1 MKLRLNLSLRRC
13 LLAAF
18 AAVAT
23 LYSANTAAGS
33 TLYSSVGM
41 QTYADFGQN
50 YGRYQAGR
58 VNAMLSGIRERDGGV
73 KIYYIGDKFAD
84 YSYTMEHGMID
95 FSSSSYASVDAA
107 IGYGFLATVQHNG
120 VQNPSYAAAEVGEA
134 YAVRYAGIEYRNGNV
149 GLGQAADEVFLYAPK
164 ADHKITRL
172 SKLVTDARTSDVYND
187 MSMLGKPLTGQLLY
201 RAGSGTMFMA
211 EVDADGMADSGAA
224 PSIRG
229 AYDYVTG
236 GLTTIDSWNQ
246 RETQEG
252 GDFNYSVYH
261 TVNDNIYA
269 YITGTQAS
277 GQVNPLPYIGKGG
290 DSGSPSWVWNE
301 AAGQYQYISALQSGG
316 GNFSQDIGAWAW
328 ELEKMESFNKN
339 IALGSDSVIHL
350 TGVTALGDTIT
361 GNANGTTLTVQ
372 QHLGSIV
379 TGGQTTQFAGVQS
392 GVNTWLNLNDIKDN
406 LNWYNYGN
414 EKLNANGDVNKAN
427 DGKIVYGE
435 LMHTDSIV
443 LKASSATPYT
453 VQLDDTVDTGIGY
466 VRFSKA
472 EGVENAT
479 FNLVSEAGE
488 QHQLNSAGFV
498 VDKGVTLDVSLT
510 GDSGYLREWRKV
522 GDGDLRI
529 SGSGDN
535 FVLLN
540 VGGGSVGTN
549 DGSDAGHASGKVY
562 LDRDGGYAAYNVL
575 ASTGSTVILKNTAQV
590 AHDVTLGAGGAT
602 LDLNGND
609 YTWNNATT
617 ADGFTLH
624 MLTEKDI
631 LANHGSSSATVIIK
645 DAGASLLGSF
655 EDSASGALNVIYD
668 GGSKSLALHSV
679 FTDLTKNDAS
689 GFTVKSGSVSLGGT
703 MTVHGRGSLT
713 GTNADRVEN
722 PDDWH
727 YADAAMDVTVQN
739 GGTFTLD
746 SHARLTGDVTVE
758 QGGTFVMKEGTK
770 HQFEYI
776 EGATFTEDTQD
787 EFYSK
792 YHGLKGDIKLQGGEL
807 QVAYNAGTDSHN
819 TYAGDITGEASAVS
833 IDLGTEATLS
843 LSGNNN
849 FTMQGGGSVALNSG
863 NVIAENAAAAG
874 YSHDGTKGTAAHK
887 WLVGEQ
893 ASLAIKGL
901 DGNAAL
907 NLIDDASNGVLA
919 LTQNQETQM
928 STLGFYA
935 PDLIVGAMAGERIE
949 YGTQGTTEALEA
961 TIGSAGTEHWLLGGG
976 GGELVV
982 NFALQNDDAA
992 LVLGNEY
999 TTGSVT
1005 LTNESNHFGSITFAG
1020 RVTLG
1025 YTSEAALGNS
1035 HINLAY
1041 GHRIVGSESALNNI
1055 DGGSTGAMLL
1065 DNMAGANVSVATHPT
1080 LALGATG
1087 DVTYSGTI
1095 ALGDSDT
1102 YRFGAVT
1109 GKLALTKALADNG
1122 KATHLEVDG
1131 QHYSGGVVELKQAA
1145 TLTGDVTVMG
1155 YNSERSEE
1163 TGGDITLRLG
1173 AANALASAHS
1183 VSLKDG
1189 GILDVNGARQQL
1201 NNLSMAA
1208 GSTLT
1213 DSTHG
1218 NGSAVLNVSDGVTTA
1233 LEGSVD
1239 VASLT
1244 KTGAGTLNLGGTNS
1258 YAQFN
1263 IAEGKVALKSNTALQ
1278 NAGITNVHSG
1288 AVLDATAVSTGGQ
1301 IALSGGEL
1309 KVGGSLNGV
1318 VQAVS
1323 GTSTVTGNSSG
1334 ISEISAEIGT
1344 NAGATLTLAGNIIR
1358 LTNGNINADSD
1369 NGTEI
1374 VKSGTLSVT
1383 ANRLAINNS
1392 ATADIGGTLSFDS
1405 TSDQTLYSNRNGD
1418 NTTRNIAHLHTG
1430 DNYNKTL
1437 HISEETWNTIWN
1449 IHALTGYGTLQW
1461 DSKTTHWYSSRIV
1474 LDGENTFS
1482 GTILAKRD
1490 NSGSTVR
1497 PYASYLE
1504 LGHDK
1509 AAQYAMVNLV
1519 GADDNDYMNL
1529 AVNTDNASVRSL
1541 TGNTYT
1547 TLYAGAAFPGV
1558 HNAGDPSTGAAG
1570 MDAHPVSSRQASLTF
1585 TGNVDGNFHGNVYG
1599 GENGNGISLVMNAAY
1614 DSVKQTFDGE
1624 TVQLNNVTVQKG
1636 QLVLSSTGLN
1646 IAGNVNIATGATLKT
1661 GSNFSLDAGKTLS
1674 VTGGNTATAT
1684 LNSVLVLNGGTLDFD
1699 SSALSTAHS
1708 ALTVNGVSVN
1718 AQAPAE
1724 NLTLNFS
1731 NASYLHT
1738 GQQYKLVSGDWSALG
1753 VGQSYFNV
1761 EGADYLLGT
1770 FTMASDG
1777 LSVSFAAKNGELIWD
1792 GTSGATS
1799 WTASQFGQQ
1808 RVATTSSSTVVFN
1821 DSAQS
1826 HNVKV
1831 SGWPGVG
1838 TMVFDNT
1845 QDYTISGNLFVNDIH
1860 VVGSGATTLSAGVA
1874 INSNGSVTVDNGS
1887 LIVKGVSTLP
1897 VAKQVSGTGTLVL
1910 DWGVNSENR
1919 FNIKN
1924 LHALEIRS
1932 GQYTT
1937 DSAVST
1943 EAIIVRDGG
1952 QFTSSASQTM
1962 DFTLEGTGR
1971 KGTSDRA
1978 ALSLSNNAGIS
1989 GSVQL
1994 TGDTAIEVTGGTS
2007 RFSGTIT
2014 GTENTLTKLGSGTM
2028 EVAGME
2034 VQGLNLAEGS
2044 LVLHRNNAASKYI
2057 SAVQLGDGTTFT
2069 QYSDEA
2075 PNALSG
2081 MDTLALGGN
2090 ATMKTDNF
2098 AGSLRVSTLKNAD
2111 GVADATLNLVN
2122 NSSTNRY
2129 TLFELGRNG
2138 AETGN
2143 FAGTINL
2150 SSTHSGD
2157 YRSAALVI
2165 SKGDITKNAVVN
2177 LDSAAS
2183 SNAKLALGLHDATV
2197 TVAGLASGADL
2208 GSRAHVY
2215 SGYAGVNASD
2225 VTKENV
2231 VRTLAVNTAAD
2242 TESTFNGA
2250 VTANINIVK
2259 TGDGTQNLA
2268 GNSSQG
2274 AVSGYGFNG
2283 FNGTVSVQ
2291 GGTLGLSDIGIL
2303 TGASAITVGESGTLR
2318 LDGALSLSAPTISN
2332 SGTVIFGSNALY
2344 TLDESTIT
2352 TPHTY
2357 TLVSGSGTTQD
2368 LSLNNFRYNGQ
2379 SLQGYSSGIRLIQS
2393 GGDVLLSI
2401 SDGEVRTL
2409 VWDGTAENSIWDMGS
2424 SANWQADGSKTESYA
2439 PDSVIF
2445 GSGGSKQ
2452 VSVAAGT
2459 SVQDMTIAAGSYSF
2473 SGMNNLRVDG
2483 DLSINEGASATFD
2496 RLTNNQTQHLTAD
2509 GNVTAGSTTINSGSA
2524 TFNGSAHFTD
2534 GMLIDGGTTTFN
2546 GEVTVDDTAAS
2557 YELIINRGEVA
2568 INGRMTV
2575 NGNVQLGH
2583 NETGAAKANIRIGEN
2598 GSLSV
2603 GTLNSA
2609 WGFNTLTVD
2618 GVLNTDHMNLS
2629 TGTTQTITGS
2639 GTINAGH
2646 LTGTNAGTYNFSNLR
2661 LNIGN
2666 GGMDGDQTMRFTNMT
2681 LGALDNWTA
2690 DRSIDLAGAI
2700 VIDTAKVGSE
2710 SSEGATITLKGLNVN
2725 ALTSLTKTGAGTL
2738 VLSNNNGNSGK
2749 LIVAEGSLQI
2759 GSNQAL
2765 GSTSG
2770 DRIRIDSGATLDIN
2784 GVEGAGTGYTVTLN
2798 GGTLT
2803 NTGNTVDSGK
2813 RQVVTGLKLTAD
2825 SAVESLAGK
2834 DFGLIAHGWGPTA
2847 INLGEHT
2854 LEKTGAGT
2862 YYVTAAAITGS
2873 GKLKVS
2879 EGTLH
2884 MDPKDNG
2891 HLDSGIDMAGG
2902 TLSGAVKLG
2911 ENITMDITKGSVISA
2926 EFRTEGHTLTVNN
2939 DAVASTMSGALTG
2952 AGKLVKT
2959 GAQDLTLTNG
2969 SANFTGGAEVQ
2980 QGTLRLNGAAAG
2992 MMDRLTSLSVAE
3004 DATLHLATSGSF
3016 SDKNW
3021 DASQVL
3027 GNIELGNGTDSMT
3040 VNATA
3045 FSALNDKAT
3054 LIVNKNA
3061 QYDGNG
3067 TGTAPATLNN
3077 DLVLRGD
3084 ATRNS
3089 VRNVDV
3095 FNGNIAIEGSA
3106 IIAAHQYGVA
3116 RALQFNGA
3124 VSGDTLVAGSIDSGC
3139 GQQFYIFSAASDVS
3153 ELEHLDIRR
3162 SAGNWTNVIAEGE
3175 QSLAKNVTFA
3185 EGTAKYSR
3193 LFVEADNTIDTL
3205 QSAAGDGFMNIAA
3218 GASLKVK
3225 ELVDFGGELH
3235 LGGVLNKNST
3245 ASGLSVGNSLLNNA
3259 DYVIITGNGA
3269 GKTAHI
3275 AGEILLG
3282 ADDESQTAFIT
3293 GKNGTLIEN
3302 ALIDLAAGTTLNLTD
3317 VTLSAGSK
3325 LTDATAYV
3333 NVENVTLQAQV
3344 GFNAEQVSPVHVASA
3359 TPLHPSDG
3367 AGNPITMTADSSVY
3381 SLKLN
3386 NVENVQLSGTHLSI
3400 ALSGVEEE
3408 TLQPHS
3414 LVSIALSG
3422 SATYNDSLDVVV
3434 TYNGYTAKGY
3444 YLAGNDNTV
3453 FVTVHDL
3460 TTPEPATA
3468 TLSLLALAALAARR
3482 RRR

>member
-1 MKLRLNLSLRRC
+1 MKLHLNLSLRRA
-13 LLAAF
+13 LLATF
-18 AAVAT
+18 AAVAAFST
-23 LYSANTAAGS
+23 TDTAQGS

-41 QTYADFGQN
+41 QTYTDFGQN

-58 VNAMLSGIRERDGGV
+58 VNDLLSSIRKRDGGV
-73 KIYYIGDKFAD
+73 VIYYLGDKFAN
-84 YSYTMEHGMID
+84 YTYTMEHGMID

-134 YAVRYAGIEYRNGNV
+134 YAVKYAGIEYRNGNV
-149 GLGQAADEVFLYAPK
+149 GLGQAANEVFLYAPK

-187 MSMLGKPLTGQLLY
+187 MSMVGKPLTGQLLY

-211 EVDADGMADSGAA
+211 EVDADGMANSGAA

-236 GLTTIDSWNQ
+236 GLTTIDAWNQ

-316 GNFSQDIGAWAW
+316 GNFSQDIGAWYW

-339 IALGSDSVIHL
+339 IELGSDSVIHL

-372 QHLGSIV
+372 QHLGSIT

-427 DGKIVYGE
+427 EGKIVYGE
-435 LMHTDSIV
+435 LMHTNSIV
-443 LKASSATPYT
+443 LKASSSTPYT

-472 EGVENAT
+472 EGVESAT

-488 QHQLNSAGFV
+488 QNQLNSAGFV

-510 GDSGYLREWRKV
+510 GDSSYLREWRKV

-529 SGSGDN
+529 SGTGNN

-549 DGSDAGHASGKVY
+549 DGSDAGHASGNVY
-562 LDRDGGYAAYNVL
+562 LDREGGYAAYNVL

-631 LANHGSSSATVIIK
+631 LANHGSNAATVTIK
-645 DAGASLLGSF
+645 NAGESLLGSF
-655 EDSASGALNVIYD
+655 EDSASGALKVIYD
-668 GGSKSLALHSV
+668 GGSNALAMHSV
-679 FTDLTKNDAS
+679 FTDLTKNNAS

-722 PDDWH
+722 PNDWH
-727 YADAAMDVTVQN
+727 YADAAMNVTVQN

-746 SHARLTGDVTVE
+746 SHARLKGDVTVE

-770 HQFEYI
+770 HQYEYI
-776 EGATFTEDTQD
+776 EGAIFTEDTQS
-787 EFYSK
+787 EFYSRF
-792 YHGLKGDIKLQGGEL
+792 HGLKGDIKLQGGEL
-807 QVAYNAGTDSHN
+807 QVAYNEGTDSHN

-849 FTMQGGGSVALNSG
+849 FTVKDGGSVQLNSG

-887 WLVGEQ
+887 WLVGER
-893 ASLAIKGL
+893 ASLAVKGL

-907 NLIDDASNGVLA
+907 NLIDDRSNGVLA

-928 STLGFYA
+928 SALGLYA
-935 PDLIVGAMAGERIE
+935 PDLIVGALAGERIE
-949 YGTQGTTEALEA
+949 YGTQGTTEALKA
-961 TIGSAGTEHWLLGGG
+961 TIGSDGTKHWLLGGG

-992 LVLGNEY
+992 LVLGNAY

-1005 LTNESNHFGSITFAG
+1005 LTNENNHFGSITFAG

-1041 GHRIVGSESALNNI
+1041 GHRIIGSESALNNI
-1055 DGGSTGAMLL
+1055 DGDSTGAMLL
-1065 DNMAGANVSVATHPT
+1065 DNMADANVSVATHST

-1087 DVTYSGTI
+1087 DVTYNGTI

-1102 YRFGAVT
+1102 YRLGAVT
-1109 GKLALTKALADNG
+1109 GKLALTNALTDNG

-1163 TGGDITLRLG
+1163 TGGDITLRLS

-1189 GILDVNGARQQL
+1189 GMLDVNGTRQQL

-1208 GSTLT
+1208 GSSLT

-1218 NGSAVLNVSDGVTTA
+1218 NGSAVLNVGDGVTTA

-1239 VASLT
+1239 VSTLT
-1244 KTGAGTLNLGGTNS
+1244 KTGTGTLNLGGTNS
-1258 YAQFN
+1258 YTQFN
-1263 IAEGKVALKSNTALQ
+1263 IAEGKVALKSNTTLQ
-1278 NAGITNVHSG
+1278 NAGITNVQSG

-1323 GTSTVTGNSSG
+1323 GTSVMGNSGGTSA
-1334 ISEISAEIGT
+1334 ISAEIGT
-1344 NAGATLTLAGNIIR
+1344 NAGATLKLAGGTIQ
-1358 LTNGNINADSD
+1358 LTNGTINADTD

-1383 ANRLAINNS
+1383 ANRLAINSS

-1405 TSDQTLYSNRNGD
+1405 TSEQTLFSNRGGD

-1430 DNYNKTL
+1430 DSYSKVL
-1437 HISEETWNTIWN
+1437 HISEQTWNTIWN
-1449 IHALTGYGTLQW
+1449 IHELTGVGTLQW
-1461 DSKTTHWYSSRIV
+1461 DSNTTHWYSSRIV

-1482 GTILAKRD
+1482 GTILAKRNNTD
-1490 NSGSTVR
+1490 SKVR

-1504 LGHDK
+1504 LAHDQ

-1519 GADDNDYMNL
+1519 GDNNNHYMNL

-1570 MDAHPVSSRQASLTF
+1570 MDALPVSTRQASLTF
-1585 TGNVDGNFHGNVYG
+1585 TGNVDGTFQGNVYG
-1599 GENGNGISLVMNAAY
+1599 GADGNGISLVMNAAY
-1614 DSVKQTFDGE
+1614 DSVKQTFNGE
-1624 TVQLNNVTVQKG
+1624 TVQLNDVTVQKG

-1699 SSALSTAHS
+1699 SSTLSTAHS

-1738 GQQYKLVSGDWSALG
+1738 GQQYKLVSGDWAALG

-1770 FTMASDG
+1770 FNMASDG

-1792 GTSGATS
+1792 GTSSATS

-1860 VVGSGATTLSAGVA
+1860 VVGSGATTLSSGVA
-1874 INSNGSVTVDNGS
+1874 INNNGSVTVDNGS

-1910 DWGVNSENR
+1910 DWGNYSENR

-1937 DSAVST
+1937 DGAVST
-1943 EAIIVRDGG
+1943 ESIIVRDGG
-1952 QFTSSASQTM
+1952 QFTTSASQTM
-1962 DFTLEGTGR
+1962 DLTLEGTGR

-1978 ALSLSNNAGIS
+1978 ALALSNNAGIS

-1994 TGDTAIEVTGGTS
+1994 TGDTAIEVTNGTS

-2014 GTENTLTKLGSGTM
+2014 GAENTLTKLGSGTM
-2028 EVAGME
+2028 EVAGMD

-2057 SAVQLGDGTTFT
+2057 STVQLGDGTTFT

-2081 MDTLALGGN
+2081 MDTLVLGGN
-2090 ATMKTDNF
+2090 ATIKTDNF

-2122 NSSTNRY
+2122 DSSVNRY

-2138 AETGN
+2138 ADTGN
-2143 FAGTINL
+2143 FAGSINL

-2165 SKGDITKNAVVN
+2165 SRGDITKNAVVN
-2177 LDSAAS
+2177 LASATS
-2183 SNAKLALGLHDATV
+2183 SSAKLALGLHDATV

-2231 VRTLAVNTAAD
+2231 VRTLAVNTAAG

-2250 VTANINIVK
+2250 VTSNINIVK
-2259 TGDGTQNLA
+2259 TGEGTQNLA
-2268 GNSSQG
+2268 GNSSQS
-2274 AVSGYGFNG
+2274 AAAAYGFNG

-2409 VWDGTAENSIWDMGS
+2409 VWDGSAENSVWDMGT

-2459 SVQDMTIAAGSYSF
+2459 RVQDMTIAAGDYSF
-2473 SGMNNLRVDG
+2473 SGMNNLSVDG
-2483 DLSINEGASATFD
+2483 SMSVNEGASATFD

-2509 GNVTAGSTTINSGSA
+2509 GDVTAGSTTINSGTA

-2546 GEVTVDDTAAS
+2546 GEVTVDDTATS

-2568 INGRMTV
+2568 INGQMTV

-2583 NETGAAKANIRIGEN
+2583 NETGAAKANIRIGEG

-2646 LTGTNAGTYNFSNLR
+2646 LTGANDGTYNFSNLR

-2666 GGMDGDQTMRFTNMT
+2666 GGMDGSRTLSFTNMT

-2690 DRSIDLAGAI
+2690 DRTIDLAGNI

-2710 SSEGATITLKGLNVN
+2710 SGEGATITLKGLNVN

-2738 VLSNNNGNSGK
+2738 VLSNNNGNSGT
-2749 LIVAEGSLQI
+2749 LTVAEGTLKI
-2759 GSNQAL
+2759 GNNQAL

-2803 NTGNTVDSGK
+2803 NTGNTVGSGK

-2825 SAVESLAGK
+2825 STVESLESK
-2834 DFGLIAHGWGPTA
+2834 DFGLIANGWGPTA

-2862 YYVTAAAITGS
+2862 YYVTAAVITGS

-2891 HLDSGIDMAGG
+2891 HLDSGIEMAGG
-2902 TLSGAVKLG
+2902 TLAGAVRLG
-2911 ENITMDITKGSVISA
+2911 GNITMDITKESTISA

-2952 AGKLVKT
+2952 AGKLIKT

-2980 QGTLRLNGAAAG
+2980 QGTLRLSSAAAG

-3004 DATLHLATSGSF
+3004 DATLHLATSGSY
-3016 SDKNW
+3016 SNKNW

-3040 VNATA
+3040 VDATA

-3054 LIVNKNA
+3054 LIINKNA

-3116 RALQFNGA
+3116 RALAFNGA
-3124 VSGDTLVAGSIDSGC
+3124 VSGDTLVAGSVEAGC
-3139 GQQFYIFSAASDVS
+3139 GQQFYIFSADSDVS
-3153 ELEHLDIRR
+3153 KLEHLDIRK

-3175 QSLAKNVTFA
+3175 QSLAQNVTFA
-3185 EGTAKYSR
+3185 EASAKYSR
-3193 LFVEADNTIDTL
+3193 LFVEADNSIDTL
-3205 QSAAGDGFMNIAA
+3205 QSKTGDGFMNIAK

-3235 LGGVLNKNST
+3235 LGGELNRNST
-3245 ASGLSVGNSLLNNA
+3245 ASGLSVGNSLLNTA
-3259 DYVIITGNGA
+3259 DYVTITGNGA
-3269 GKTAHI
+3269 GKTARME
-3275 AGEILLG
+3275 GGVLFGTE
-3282 ADDESQTAFIT
+3282 DDSQTAYII
-3293 GKNGTLIEN
+3293 GSENGTRIEDT
-3302 ALIDLAAGTTLNLTD
+3302 LIDLAAGTHLHLQDIVLAAN
-3317 VTLSAGSK
+3317 SK
-3325 LTDATAYV
+3325 LTDATAFAKMQ
-3333 NVENVTLQAQV
+3333 NVHVETQV
-3344 GFNAEQVSPVHVASA
+3344 GVNAEFTPNRVLEAGSTLSSPISTAEPQTVE
-3359 TPLHPSDG
+3359 
-3367 AGNPITMTADSSVY
+3367 ADSPVY
-3381 SLKLN
+3381 SLTLN
-3386 NVENVQLSGTHLSI
+3386 NVSNVQISGSGLVLD
-3400 ALSGVEEE
+3400 LSGVSYE
-3408 TLQPHS
+3408 TLQNYAW
-3414 LVSIALSG
+3414 VGVTLSDAG
-3422 SATYNDSLDVVV
+3422 TFDTSATEVYMASQWSTAD
-3434 TYNGYTAKGY
+3434 GYFMADNT
-3444 YLAGNDNTV
+3444 NTV
-3453 FVTVHDL
+3453 FFRSADII
-3460 TTPEPATA
+3460 PEPATA

-3482 RRR
+3482 RRK

>member
-1 MKLRLNLSLRRC
+1 MKPRLNHILRRA
-13 LLAAF
+13 LLASF
-18 AAVAT
+18 ALAAT
-23 LYSANTAAGS
+23 LFSGNTAEGS

-41 QTYADFGQN
+41 QTYTDFGQN

-95 FSSSSYASVDAA
+95 FSSSSYVSVDAA

-149 GLGQAADEVFLYAPK
+149 GLGQAANEVFLYAPK

-187 MSMLGKPLTGQLLY
+187 MSMLGKPLTGELLY

-236 GLTTIDSWNQ
+236 GLTTIDAWNQ

-316 GNFSQDIGAWAW
+316 GNFSQDIGAWYW

-372 QHLGSIV
+372 QHLGSIT
-379 TGGQTTQFAGVQS
+379 TGGETTQFAGVQS

-414 EKLNANGDVNKAN
+414 EKLNANGDINRAN
-427 DGKIVYGE
+427 EGKIVYGE

-443 LKASSATPYT
+443 LKAASATPYI

-488 QHQLNSAGFV
+488 QNQLNSAGFV
-498 VDKGVTLDVSLT
+498 VDKGVTLDIALT
-510 GDSGYLREWRKV
+510 GESGYLREWRKV

-562 LDRDGGYAAYNVL
+562 LDREDGYAAYNVL
-575 ASTGSTVILKNTAQV
+575 ASTGSTIILKNTEQV

-631 LANHGSSSATVIIK
+631 LANHGDKAVTVTIT
-645 DAGASLLGSF
+645 DAGDTLLGSF

-668 GGSKSLALHSV
+668 GGENSLAMHSV
-679 FTDLTKNDAS
+679 FTDLTHNEAS
-689 GFTVKSGSVSLGGT
+689 SFMVKSGSVSLGGT
-703 MTVHGRGSLT
+703 MTMHGRGSLT

-722 PDDWH
+722 PNDWH
-727 YADAAMDVTVQN
+727 YADAAMDVVVQN
-739 GGTFTLD
+739 GATFTLD
-746 SHARLTGDVTVE
+746 SHARLTGDVMVE

-776 EGATFTEDTQD
+776 EGATFTEDTQS
-787 EFYSK
+787 EFYAQF
-792 YHGLKGDIKLQGGEL
+792 HGLKGDIKLQGGEL
-807 QVAYNAGTDSHN
+807 QVAYNAGADSHN
-819 TYAGDITGEASAVS
+819 TYEGNITGNASAVTF
-833 IDLGTEATLS
+833 DLGTEAALS
-843 LSGNNN
+843 LTGAND
-849 FTMQGGGSVALNSG
+849 FTMANGAAVQLVSGG
-863 NVIAENAAAAG
+863 VIAENTAAAG
-874 YSHDGTKGTAAHK
+874 YANGTAAHT
-887 WLVGEQ
+887 WNIGEK
-893 ASLAIKGL
+893 AYFAVKGL
-901 DGNAAL
+901 SGDAL
-907 NLIDDASNGVLA
+907 MTLVSGDSAGALA
-919 LTQNQETQM
+919 LTEAQTAA
-928 STLGFYA
+928 LAVHDGLF
-935 PDLIVGAMAGERIE
+935 IGALEGTRTE
-949 YGTQGTTEALEA
+949 YGA
-961 TIGSAGTEHWLLGGG
+961 AGTADTLAATTDAEGAQHWLLGGG

-982 NFALQNDDAA
+982 NFALDNEHAA

-1005 LTNESNHFGSITFAG
+1005 LTNEHNHIGSISFG
-1020 RVTLG
+1020 GKVTLG
-1025 YTSEAALGNS
+1025 YTSEAALGGAD
-1035 HINLAY
+1035 INLAY
-1041 GHRIVGSESALNNI
+1041 SHRIIGSDDALDNITAGSE
-1055 DGGSTGAMLL
+1055 GAMLV
-1065 DNMAGANVSVATHPT
+1065 DNMAEENISLAEHASLSLGAAGNVS
-1080 LALGATG
+1080 
-1087 DVTYSGTI
+1087 YNGTI
-1095 ALGDSDT
+1095 GLGSGDT
-1102 YRFGAVT
+1102 YRFGGVS
-1109 GKLALTKALADNG
+1109 GKLALARALTNNG
-1122 KATHLEVDG
+1122 ATPTNVIVDG
-1131 QHYSGGVVELKQAA
+1131 QTYSGGVVELKQAA
-1145 TLTGDVTVMG
+1145 TLTGNVTVMG
-1155 YNSERSEE
+1155 YDREQTSETE
-1163 TGGDITLRLG
+1163 GDITLRLG
-1173 AANALASAHS
+1173 VANALASASS

-1189 GILDVNGARQQL
+1189 GILDVNGTRQLL
-1201 NNLSMAA
+1201 NNLSMEE

-1213 DSTHG
+1213 DSSRG
-1218 NGSAVLNVSDGVTTA
+1218 SGSAVLNVS
-1233 LEGSVD
+1233 EGSTTEMSGSLD
-1239 VASLT
+1239 VSSLT
-1244 KTGAGTLNLGGTNS
+1244 KTGSGTMNLGGTNS
-1258 YAQFN
+1258 YALLS
-1263 IAEGKVALKSNTALQ
+1263 IAEGSVALKSDTALQ
-1278 NAGITNVHSG
+1278 NTGITHVQSG
-1288 AVLDATAVSTGGQ
+1288 AVLDTTAVSHGGQ
-1301 IALSGGEL
+1301 IALSGGAQML
-1309 KVGGSLNGV
+1309 VGAALDGS
-1318 VQAVS
+1318 VQAIS
-1323 GTSTVTGNSSG
+1323 GTAAMRNSGGTSKLST
-1334 ISEISAEIGT
+1334 EIG
-1344 NAGATLTLAGNIIR
+1344 AASGAALQLAGGTFQ
-1358 LTNGNINADSD
+1358 LTNGTINADSD

-1383 ANRLAINNS
+1383 ANRLEINNS
-1392 ATADIGGTLSFDS
+1392 ATANIGGTLSFDGS
-1405 TSDQTLYSNRNGD
+1405 ASKQYLYSNRSGD
-1418 NTTRNIAHLHTG
+1418 NTTRNIEHLHTG
-1430 DNYNKTL
+1430 DNYSKEL
-1437 HISEETWNTIWN
+1437 HISEATWNTIWN
-1449 IHALTGYGTLQW
+1449 IHKLTGVGTLQW
-1461 DSKTTHWYSSRIV
+1461 DSRSTHWYSSRIV
-1474 LDGENTFS
+1474 LDGENSFS
-1482 GTILAKRD
+1482 GTILAKRE
-1490 NSGSTVR
+1490 NSDSSVR
-1497 PYASYLE
+1497 TYASYLE
-1504 LGHDK
+1504 LAHDR

-1519 GADDNDYMNL
+1519 GTDANDYMNL
-1529 AVNTDNASVRSL
+1529 AVNTENASLRSL

-1558 HNAGDPSTGAAG
+1558 HHSGDSSTGAAG

-1585 TGNVDGNFHGNVYG
+1585 TGNANGTFQGNVYG

-1614 DSVKQTFDGE
+1614 DSVKQTFDGD

-1718 AQAPAE
+1718 ALSPAE

-1731 NASYLHT
+1731 NSSYLRT
-1738 GQQYKLVSGDWSALG
+1738 GQQYKLVSGDWAALG

-1761 EGADYLLGT
+1761 TGADYLLGT

-1808 RVATTSSSTVVFN
+1808 RVKTTTSSTVVFN

-1831 SGWPGVG
+1831 SGWPEVG

-1860 VVGSGATTLSAGVA
+1860 VVGSGATTLSSGVA

-1897 VAKQVSGTGTLVL
+1897 LAKQVSGTGTLVL

-1962 DFTLEGTGR
+1962 DLTLEGAGR

-1994 TGDTAIEVTGGTS
+1994 TGNTAIEVADGTTS

-2069 QYSDEA
+2069 QYSDER

-2081 MDTLALGGN
+2081 MDTLVLGGN
-2090 ATMKTDNF
+2090 ATVKTDNF
-2098 AGSLRVSTLKNAD
+2098 EGSLRVSTLKNAD
-2111 GVADATLNLVN
+2111 GVAAATLNLVN
-2122 NSSTNRY
+2122 DSSVERY

-2138 AETGN
+2138 ADTGN

-2150 SSTHSGD
+2150 SSTETLN

-2165 SKGDITKNAVVN
+2165 SRGDITKNAVVN
-2177 LDSAAS
+2177 LDSAVS
-2183 SNAKLALGLHDATV
+2183 SSAKLALGLHDATV
-2197 TVAGLASGADL
+2197 TVAGLASGVDL

-2215 SGYAGVNASD
+2215 SGYVGVNASD

-2242 TESTFNGA
+2242 TENTFNGA
-2250 VTANINIVK
+2250 VTSNINIVK

-2268 GNSSQG
+2268 GNSSQS

-2332 SGTVIFGSNALY
+2332 SGTVIFGSNACY

-2393 GGDVLLSI
+2393 GGDVILSI
-2401 SDGEVRTL
+2401 SNGEVRTL
-2409 VWDGTAENSIWDMGS
+2409 VWDGTAENSIWDMGT

-2459 SVQDMTIAAGSYSF
+2459 RVQDMTVAAGSYSF

-2483 DLSINEGASATFD
+2483 DLSINEGASVSFD

-2524 TFNGSAHFTD
+2524 TFNGTAHFTD

-2546 GEVTVDDTAAS
+2546 GEVMVDDTAAS

-2568 INGRMTV
+2568 INGQMTV

-2583 NETGAAKANIRIGEN
+2583 NEAGAAKANIRIGEN

-2639 GTINAGH
+2639 GTINANH
-2646 LTGTNAGTYNFSNLR
+2646 LSGANNGTYNFSNLR
-2661 LNIGN
+2661 LNIGA
-2666 GGMDGDQTMRFTNMT
+2666 GGMDGGRPLSFTNMT
-2681 LGALDNWTA
+2681 LGALEDWTA
-2690 DRSIDLAGAI
+2690 NRTIDLAGDI

-2710 SSEGATITLKGLNVN
+2710 SGEGTTITLKGLNVSS
-2725 ALTSLTKTGAGTL
+2725 LTSLTKTGAGTL
-2738 VLSNNNGNSGK
+2738 VLSNNNGNSGSIIVEKGTLK
-2749 LIVAEGSLQI
+2749 L
-2759 GSNQAL
+2759 GSNLAL

-2770 DRIRIDSGATLDIN
+2770 ERLIRIDSGAVLDVN
-2784 GVEGAGTGYTVTLN
+2784 GLVGDTSAYTVTLN

-2803 NTGNTVDSGK
+2803 NTGNAQGAGQ

-2825 SAVESLAGK
+2825 SAVESLADK
-2834 DFGLIAHGWGPTA
+2834 EFGLIANGWGNTGIA
-2847 INLGEHT
+2847 LDSHI

-2862 YYVTAAAITGS
+2862 YYITNAAITGS

-2879 EGTLH
+2879 DGTLQF
-2884 MDPKDNG
+2884 DPRSNG
-2891 HLDSGIDMAGG
+2891 HLDSGIEMAGG
-2902 TLSGAVKLG
+2902 TLAGTVKLG
-2911 ENITMDITKGSVISA
+2911 AGIALDITQSSTLTAAIQMDGY
-2926 EFRTEGHTLTVNN
+2926 TLTVNN
-2939 DAVASTMSGALTG
+2939 DAVASEMSGALSGT
-2952 AGKLVKT
+2952 GKLVKT

-2969 SANFTGGAEVQ
+2969 SASYTGGAEVK
-2980 QGTLRLNGAAAG
+2980 QGTLRLSGSAAG

-3016 SDKNW
+3016 SNKNW

-3045 FSALNDKAT
+3045 FSALNSKAT
-3054 LIVNKNA
+3054 LIINKNA

-3067 TGTAPATLNN
+3067 TGAAPATLNN
-3077 DLVLRGD
+3077 NLILRTD
-3084 ATRNS
+3084 ANRIALH
-3089 VRNVDV
+3089 NVDV
-3095 FNGNIAIEGSA
+3095 FNGDIAIEGTA
-3106 IIAAHQYGVA
+3106 LIAS
-3116 RALQFNGA
+3116 LQGSVNRTTTFNGSI
-3124 VSGDTLVAGSIDSGC
+3124 SGDTLSVGGGESGAF
-3139 GQQFYIFSAASDVS
+3139 QQFYVFSGSSDAS
-3153 ELEHLDIRR
+3153 ELNKLHIGK
-3162 SAGNWTNVIAEGE
+3162 SGNTNWTNVLVQGDNA
-3175 QSLAKNVTFA
+3175 LAQNVSFDA
-3185 EGTAKYSR
+3185 NCAADRGR
-3193 LFVEADNTIDTL
+3193 LFIESDNSIRSLNSDAGVGY
-3205 QSAAGDGFMNIAA
+3205 AAVTEGH
-3218 GASLKVK
+3218 SLMVK
-3225 ELVDFGGELH
+3225 DSVDFGGMIEL
-3235 LGGVLNKNST
+3235 GST
-3245 ASGLSVGNSLLNNA
+3245 RNANGNALDAAYVAIKGNNNA
-3259 DYVIITGNGA
+3259 VMQTDGELTMGA
-3269 GKTAHI
+3269 K
-3275 AGEILLG
+3275 AGVK
-3282 ADDESQTAFIT
+3282 TAFIAGAE
-3293 GKNGTLIEN
+3293 GKGTRL
-3302 ALIDLAAGTTLNLTD
+3302 AGAHIDLAAA
-3317 VTLSAGSK
+3317 VTLELSDVILADTSK
-3325 LTDATAYV
+3325 LTDAPAMV
-3333 NVENVTLQAQV
+3333 DVDHVTLEANV
-3344 GFNAEQVSPVHVASA
+3344 GVNATALSALATEKTLVPTTGEDAPV
-3359 TPLHPSDG
+3359 TL
-3367 AGNPITMTADSSVY
+3367 TADSSVY
-3381 SLKLN
+3381 AIQL
-3386 NVENVQLSGTHLSI
+3386 ENVSNVQFTGSYLTI
-3400 ALSGVEEE
+3400 ALSGVDIT
-3408 TLQPHS
+3408 TLQAHDW
-3414 LVSIALSG
+3414 VSIELSG
-3422 SATYNDSLDVVV
+3422 GASFGNTQNVVV
-3434 TYNGYTAKGY
+3434 TFDTYTATGY
-3444 YLAGNDNTV
+3444 YEQEGDRTMLYV
-3453 FVTVHDL
+3453 ESESL

-3468 TLSLLALAALAARR
+3468 TLSLLALAALAVRR